1 MAPLARWYTV
11 GITSKPMNIT
21 STGVAVALSVVLALG
36 LLFLGPQIL
45 TFFFPQPDE
54 VGGEMLDASGAPLG
68 AQGAQ
73 QNDPNN
79 PNAMMQ
85 PSDSQQALPTTLTV
99 TDQSVGAG
107 AEAKAGDVVSLKYT
121 GMLPDGTVFDA
132 TDKHGGTPFTF
143 TLGAGQVIKGWDQ
156 GIVGMKVG
164 GKRQL
169 IIPPDMGYGA
179 QGAGN
184 VIPPNATLIFQVEL
198 VKIGQ

>member
-1 MAPLARWYTV
+1 
-11 GITSKPMNIT
+11 MNIT